1 MEAICINGSFPTDY
15 LQFYSQFNVKTPN
28 KDSIY
33 NFRSV
38 SKNSQ
43 GKYEVLLEE
52 IINPEVPIKHPILGV
67 SKKEP
72 AWDINRFRTLS
83 GDNITEEMIKEFKNI
98 DKLIEK

>member
-1 MEAICINGSFPTDY
+1 MEAICINGSFPADY
-15 LQFYSQFNVKTPN
+15 LQFYSQFGVKTPN
-28 KDSIY
+28 QDSIY

-38 SKNSQ
+38 SRNSQ

-52 IINPEVPIKHPILGV
+52 ILNPEVPIKHPILGI

-83 GDNITEEMIKEFKNI
+83 GDIISEEMIKQILKT
-98 DKLIEK
+98 EKV

>member
-1 MEAICINGSFPTDY
+1 MEVLCVNSSFPADY
-15 LQFYSQFNVKTPN
+15 LQFYAQYGVKTPN

-33 NFRSV
+33 HFRSV

-52 IINPEVPIKHPILGV
+52 IINPEVPIKHHILNI
-67 SKKEP
+67 SYKEP
-72 AWDINRFRTLS
+72 AWDLNRFRTLS
-83 GDNITEEMIKEFKNI
+83 GDEITSEMIKEFKNI

>member
-1 MEAICINGSFPTDY
+1 MEAICINGSFPADY
-15 LQFYSQFNVKTPN
+15 LQFYAQHGVKTPN

-52 IINPEVPIKHPILGV
+52 IINPEIPIKHPILGI

-72 AWDINRFRTLS
+72 AWDLNRFRTLS
-83 GDNITEEMIKEFKNI
+83 GDEITQEMVKEFKNI
-98 DKLIEK
+98 NKLIEK

>member
-1 MEAICINGSFPTDY
+1 MQIICINGTFPQDY
-15 LQFYSQFNVKTPN
+15 LQFYSQFGVKTPN
-28 KDSIY
+28 QDSIY

-52 IINPEVPIKHPILGV
+52 IINPEVPIKHPILGI

-72 AWDINRFRTLS
+72 AWDINRFATLNQEVIS
-83 GDNITEEMIKEFKNI
+83 EEMIKSI
-98 DKLIEK
+98 DKTEKI